1 MFTADSDLH
10 YTNVNIICKDILLY
24 IFCEMFLKSKFNKK
38 RITECLDQA
47 IYLPDLILSYF
58 VFIDASFLK
67 I

>member
-47 IYLPDLILSYF
+47 IYLPDLIHSYF

-67 I
+67 V